1 MMVNKEIKNDT
12 LKDQNDIEE
21 RLEEIDI
28 KIDDS
33 RFKEKPDEVEL
44 FSIEELINYE

>member
-12 LKDQNDIEE
+12 LKDQNDIEK

-33 RFKEKPDEVEL
+33 RFKEKPDEFEL

>member
-1 MMVNKEIKNDT
+1 MVKKELKNDT
-12 LKDQNDIEE
+12 LKDQNDIEK

-33 RFKEKPDEVEL
+33 RFKENPDEVEL
-44 FSIEELINYE
+44 FSIEELINHE

>member
-1 MMVNKEIKNDT
+1 MMVNKELKNDT
-12 LKDQNDIEE
+12 LKDQNDIEK

-33 RFKEKPDEVEL
+33 RFKEKPDEVEW